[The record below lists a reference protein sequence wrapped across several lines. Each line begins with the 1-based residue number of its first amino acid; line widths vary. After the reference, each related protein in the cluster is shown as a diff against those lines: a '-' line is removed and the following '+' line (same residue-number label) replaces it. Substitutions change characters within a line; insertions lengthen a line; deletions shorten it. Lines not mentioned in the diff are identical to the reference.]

1 MKRSLPPILCTGFP
15 AWEGDYQKSTVQLM
29 RAMAEHQDVLY
40 VEFPF
45 SWKDVWQGWKTGK
58 KPHKRILGLEPRL
71 RKMETEGSG
80 TLHILTLPPI
90 FPVNGL
96 SEGNLYEKIAEYNA
110 IKSARSIN
118 KALKSLG
125 FTSPLLINAFNPF
138 LGVYLHGKLPVSA
151 EYYYCYDQIGAAKW
165 TNKHGPRLEK
175 RYLKQVDGL
184 ITSSQ
189 PLLDEKLADDQA
201 GIVVKNGVNLQIFEQ
216 AFLPDPG
223 NIGGTVL
230 GYLGSI
236 DDRLDLEM
244 LFNVLDQWEDARLL
258 MVGRIMEPEI
268 EARLR
273 AHPRVEV
280 TGAQQPESLP
290 QWVKRMD
297 IGLIPFVTN
306 EFTKYIY
313 PLKINE
319 YLAAGLPVVSTSF
332 SDLSDFE
339 EVIYRGDTPES
350 FLAACQQA
358 VKEDV
363 RESRFQRQEFA
374 RTHRW
379 EARAEQLTNWL
390 INQSDEMSGED
401 KINLA

>member
-29 RAMAEHQDVLY
+29 RAVAEHQDVLY

-45 SWKDVWQGWKTGK
+45 SWKDVWQGWRTGK

-71 RKMETEGSG
+71 RKMESEGEGS
-80 TLHILTLPPI
+80 LHILTLPPI
-90 FPVNGL
+90 FPTNGL
-96 SEGNLYEKIAEYNA
+96 SEGALYDKIAEFNALKAARA
-110 IKSARSIN
+110 IK
-118 KALKSLG
+118 KALKTLDYHQ
-125 FTSPLLINAFNPF
+125 PLLLNAFNPF
-138 LGVYLHGKLPVSA
+138 LGVYLHGKLETSG

-175 RYLKQVDGL
+175 RYLGMVDGL

-189 PLLDEKLADDQA
+189 PLLDEKLGKDQA

-223 NIGGTVL
+223 NIGGTTL

-236 DDRLDLEM
+236 DDRLDLDM
-244 LFNVLDQWEDARLL
+244 LFGVLDQWEDARLL

-268 EARLR
+268 EARLN

-280 TGAQQPESLP
+280 TGAQQPDDLP

-339 EVIYRGDTPES
+339 EVIYQGDTPDS
-350 FLAACQQA
+350 FLAASKKA
-358 VKEDV
+358 VKEDS
-363 RESRFQRQEFA
+363 RENRFQRQNFA

-379 EARAEQLTNWL
+379 EARAKQLLDWLQEQ
-390 INQSDEMSGED
+390 Q
-401 KINLA
+401 KK

>member
-29 RAMAEHQDVLY
+29 RAVAEHQDVLY

-45 SWKDVWQGWKTGK
+45 SWKDVWQGYKTGK
-58 KPHKRILGLEPRL
+58 KPYKRILGLEPRL
-71 RKMETEGSG
+71 RKMESQGQG
-80 TLHILTLPPI
+80 NLHILTLPPI
-90 FPVNGL
+90 FPTNGL
-96 SEGNLYEKIAEYNA
+96 SEGALYDRVAEFNA
-110 IKSARSIN
+110 VKSARAIR

-125 FTSPLLINAFNPF
+125 YSQPILLNAFNPF
-138 LGVYLHGKLPVSA
+138 LGVYLHGKLEVAA

-165 TNKHGPRLEK
+165 TNKHGPRLEE

-189 PLLDEKLADDQA
+189 PLLDEKLGENQP

-236 DDRLDLEM
+236 DDRLDLDM
-244 LFNVLDQWEDARLL
+244 LFTLLDQWEEARLL

-268 EARLR
+268 ESRLR

-280 TGAQQPESLP
+280 TGAQQPDALP

-379 EARAEQLTNWL
+379 EARADQLIDWFA
-390 INQSDEMSGED
+390 IQAKE
-401 KINLA
+401 K

>member
-29 RAMAEHQDVLY
+29 RAMAEHHDVLY

-45 SWKDVWQGWKTGK
+45 SWKDVWQGWRTNK
-58 KPHKRILGLEPRL
+58 KPYKRIMGLEPRL
-71 RKMETEGSG
+71 RKMETSGEG

-90 FPVNGL
+90 FPINGL
-96 SEGNLYEKIAEYNA
+96 SAGGLYEKLAAFNA
-110 IKSARSIN
+110 QKSRRAIN
-118 KALKSLG
+118 KALGSLA
-125 FTSPLLINAFNPF
+125 FERPLLINAFNPF
-138 LGVYLHGKLPVSA
+138 LGVYLHGSLQVAA
-151 EYYYCYDQIGAAKW
+151 EFYYCYDQIGAARW
-165 TNKHGPRLEK
+165 TNTHGPRLEE
-175 RYLKQVDGL
+175 RYLQQVDGL
-184 ITSSQ
+184 ITSSE
-189 PLLDEKLADDQA
+189 PLLSEKLLDGQA
-201 GIVVKNGVNLQIFEQ
+201 GIVVKNGVNLKIFEQ
-216 AFLPDPG
+216 AYLPDPG

-236 DDRLDLEM
+236 DDRIDLDL
-244 LFNVLDQWEDARLL
+244 LFEVLDQWQDAKLL

-280 TGAQQPESLP
+280 TGPQQPESLP

-332 SDLSDFE
+332 SDLSDFDE
-339 EVIYRGDTPES
+339 IIYRGDDPDS
-350 FLAACQQA
+350 FLAAGKRA
-358 VKEDV
+358 VAEDS
-363 RESRFQRQEFA
+363 REQRVKRRAFA
-374 RTHRW
+374 QTHRW
-379 EARAEQLTNWL
+379 EARAAQLTAWLGEQLQN
-390 INQSDEMSGED
+390 NP
-401 KINLA
+401 

>member
-1 MKRSLPPILCTGFP
+1 MKKSLPPILCTGFP

-29 RAMAEHQDVLY
+29 RAIAEHQDVLY

-45 SWKDVWQGWKTGK
+45 SWKDVWQGWRSGK
-58 KPHKRILGLEPRL
+58 KPYQRILGLEPRL
-71 RKMETEGSG
+71 RKMETQGNG

-96 SEGNLYEKIAEYNA
+96 SVGNLYEKIAEYNA

-125 FTSPLLINAFNPF
+125 YESPVLLNAFNPF
-138 LGVYLHGKLPVSA
+138 LGVYLHGKLEVSA

-165 TNKHGPRLEK
+165 ANKHGPRLEK
-175 RYLKQVDGL
+175 RYLTMVDGL

-189 PLLDEKLADDQA
+189 PLLDEKLTEKQA

-223 NIGGTVL
+223 NIGGTTL

-244 LFNVLDQWEDARLL
+244 LFDVLTQWEEAKLL

-273 AHPRVEV
+273 AHPRVEI
-280 TGAQQPESLP
+280 TGAQQPETLP

-332 SDLSDFE
+332 SDLNDFE
-339 EVIYRGDTPES
+339 EVIYRGNTSES
-350 FLAACQQA
+350 FLVACQQA
-358 VKEDV
+358 VKEDS
-363 RESRFQRQEFA
+363 RESRLKRQDFA

-379 EARAEQLTNWL
+379 EARATQLLDWL
-390 INQSDEMSGED
+390 QKQLE
-401 KINLA
+401 KK